1 MLQAIVLGL
10 IQGLTEFLPV
20 SSSGH
25 LVVVP
30 YLLSWDQPPL
40 AFDVALHGGTLLAL
54 LVYFAGDVWYLAT
67 RPLGIG
73 VVAAG
78 EAARARR
85 TLLLLAV
92 ATAPAAVLGAFLG
105 GAVEEAF
112 ARPRLVGGLLLVTA
126 ALLYAA
132 ERIGH
137 RAALR
142 AEQAGTPGAGPPSSR
157 SEGEP
162 GGGEKPEDPDRAQAP
177 AAVAVAAHPD
187 DVGAV
192 GRDETTVGMADALLV
207 GCAQALAVLPGISR
221 SGATIAGG
229 MLRGLSR
236 PAAARFSFLMAIP
249 IIAGATASRWAE
261 FTAGGGTGPFSP
273 AEILVGVGVAAVS
286 GYWAIRFLLR
296 VVATADLLGFARYV
310 AVFGVLTLVARV
322 WLGPPG
328 SL

>member
-30 YLLSWDQPPL
+30 YLLAWDQPPL

-73 VVAAG
+73 VVGAG
-78 EAARARR
+78 EARRARR

-92 ATAPAAVLGAFLG
+92 ATAPAALVGALLGT
-105 GAVEEAF
+105 AVEEAF

-132 ERIGH
+132 ERAG
-137 RAALR
+137 RRVAAR
-142 AEQAGTPGAGPPSSR
+142 AELAEAAAA
-157 SEGEP
+157 EP
-162 GGGEKPEDPDRAQAP
+162 GSPRSADAPGSGEGSKSPGRAQAP
-177 AAVAVAAHPD
+177 GALAVAAHPD

-192 GRDETTVGMADALLV
+192 GRDEATVGVADALLV

-229 MLRGLSR
+229 MFRGLSR

-261 FTAGGGTGPFSP
+261 FTAHGGTGPFSP
-273 AEILVGVGVAAVS
+273 AEILVGVAVAAVS

-296 VVATADLLGFARYV
+296 VVATSDLLGFARYV

-328 SL
+328 SV